1 MTVTQEWFSAA
12 ELSGLPGM
20 PGTARGINKMGDRGE
35 LKRRKKSVGKGWEY
49 HVDSLP
55 LSTQAAVLKT
65 ATTAPQ
71 KSTEPREKAPH
82 SYDKNSLWAHHDRAT
97 HSKKRQARHKLD
109 LLLKVV
115 SLVDA
120 GETFERSAQAVAAP
134 NGASWRTIQG
144 WYHGTPSKPGVK
156 HYDRSDWL
164 AALVPGY
171 AGGTRQAELSQE
183 AWDFFRADYL
193 RHEAPTAAACYGRL
207 RRAATAHGWEIPSLR
222 TIDRRIKAIPR
233 TIRVLL
239 REGEQGLLQ
248 LYPAQQ
254 RSVRELHA
262 LQWINGDGYQHNV
275 FVRWPN
281 GDIERP
287 KTWFYQ
293 DVYSRMM
300 LSYRVDVTENTDSI
314 RLAFGDLVETYGI
327 PEHAT
332 IDNTRAAA
340 NKWMTGGVKNR
351 YRFTVRE
358 DDPLGLLPALG
369 VQVHWTS
376 VHNGKGHGQAKPV
389 ERAFGVGGIGEVV
402 DKHPAFAGAYTG
414 ANPNAKPEN
423 YGKTAVPI
431 EKFLDVLQQEITA
444 WNDQEKRHTEICAG
458 VQSFRQA
465 FEQSYSR
472 APIRKA
478 TAEQRRLWLLSA
490 EAIQVRNDGTVTLD
504 AGSATGKGRNRYQAH
519 ELLDLAGHR
528 VAVRF
533 DPEDLH
539 GEVYA
544 YTLDG
549 RYICTCQCIEAT
561 GFGNT
566 EAARTY
572 NRARKQFLR
581 ATKQAA
587 RAETRMEVMEA
598 ADQLPQIETPE
609 PPEASV
615 VRPLRPE
622 PKLGR
627 VYQPTPV
634 DPAAHAALVASFEQ
648 QQRAEVLSLADDPR
662 RVHAYW
668 LRISERIE
676 AGQKVSEEERQG
688 WAIYRN
694 SGQYQAQQ
702 DLFEAFGL
710 EAGDFA

>member
-1 MTVTQEWFSAA
+1 MTGEWFSAT

-20 PGTARGINKMGDRGE
+20 PQSESGVIRLAKREAWSYQKRPGRGGGR
-35 LKRRKKSVGKGWEY
+35 EY
-49 HVDSLP
+49 HLSSLP
-55 LSTQAAVLKT
+55 LSTQTACLKAA
-65 ATTAPQ
+65 APAPQ
-71 KSTEPREKAPH
+71 IPATPREKIPH
-82 SYDKNSLWAHHDRAT
+82 TYDRDSLWAHHDRASS
-97 HSKKRQARHKLD
+97 SKKRQARHKLD
-109 LLLKVV
+109 ILLKVV
-115 SLVDA
+115 ALVDA
-120 GETFERSAQAVAAP
+120 GESFELAAKAVADTA
-134 NGASWRTIQG
+134 GASWRTVQG
-144 WYHGTPSKPGVK
+144 WYHGNNGRPGVK

-171 AGGTRQAELSQE
+171 AGGTSQAELSQE
-183 AWDFFRADYL
+183 AWDVFRADYL
-193 RHEAPTAAACYGRL
+193 RSEAPTASACYRRL
-207 RRAATAHGWEIPSLR
+207 KRAADAHGWEIPSLR
-222 TIDRRIKAIPR
+222 TVDRRIKEIPR

-239 REGEQGLLQ
+239 REGEQGLLR

-262 LQWINGDGYQHNV
+262 MQWINGDGYQHNV
-275 FVRWPN
+275 FVQWPN
-281 GDIERP
+281 GTIERP
-287 KTWFYQ
+287 KTWFWQ
-293 DVYSRMM
+293 DVYSRMI

-314 RLAFGDLVETYGI
+314 RLAFGDLVENYGI

-358 DDPLGLLPALG
+358 DDPLGLLPALD

-389 ERAFGVGGIGEVV
+389 ERLFGIGGIGEVV

-431 EKFLDVLQQEITA
+431 EKFLDVLQQEIIA
-444 WNDQEKRHTEICAG
+444 LNDREKRQTEICAG

-478 TAEQRRLWLLSA
+478 TSEQRRLWLLSA
-490 EAIQVRNDGTVTLD
+490 EAIEVRSAGTVTLD

-528 VAVRF
+528 IAVRF

-549 RYICTCQCIEAT
+549 RFICACHCIEAT

-598 ADQLPQIETPE
+598 AEQLPQIETPE

-627 VYQPTPV
+627 VYQPAPV

-648 QQRAEVLSLADDPR
+648 QQRAEVRSIGDDPR
-662 RVHAYW
+662 RIHAYW
-668 LRISERIE
+668 LRISDRIE
-676 AGQKVSEEERQG
+676 SGQQVSEEERQG

-694 SGQYQAQQ
+694 SGQYQTQQ
-702 DLFEAFGL
+702 KFFETFGL
-710 EAGDFA
+710 EAGDYS

>member
-1 MTVTQEWFSAA
+1 
-12 ELSGLPGM
+12 
-20 PGTARGINKMGDRGE
+20 MGDRGE
-35 LKRRKKSVGKGWEY
+35 LKRRKKAVGKGWEY
-49 HVDSLP
+49 HLSSLP
-55 LSTQAAVLKT
+55 LSTQAACLK
-65 ATTAPQ
+65 AAAPAPQ
-71 KSTEPREKAPH
+71 PTAAPREKH
-82 SYDKNSLWAHHDRAT
+82 RHTYDRDSLWDHHARASD
-97 HSKKRQARHKLD
+97 SKKRQARRKLD
-109 LLLKVV
+109 LLLRVMA
-115 SLVDA
+115 LTDA
-120 GETFERSAQAVAAP
+120 GEPFERAAQAVADQA
-134 NGASWRTIQG
+134 GASWRTIQG
-144 WYHGTPSKPGVK
+144 WYHGTPSKPGLK
-156 HYDRSDWL
+156 HYDRCDWL
-164 AALVPGY
+164 AALVPGHT
-171 AGGTRQAELSQE
+171 GGARQIELSQE
-183 AWDFFRADYL
+183 AWDMFRADYL
-193 RHEAPTAAACYGRL
+193 RPEAPTAAACYGRL
-207 RRAATAHGWEIPSLR
+207 RRTAAERGWAIPSLR
-222 TIDRRIKAIPR
+222 TVDRRIKEIPR

-239 REGEQGLLQ
+239 REGEQGLLR

-254 RSVRELHA
+254 RSVRDLHA
-262 LQWINGDGYQHNV
+262 LEWINGDGYQHNV
-275 FVRWPN
+275 FVEWPN

-293 DVYSRMM
+293 DVYSRLI
-300 LSYRVDVTENTDSI
+300 LSYRVDATENTDSI
-314 RLAFGDLVETYGI
+314 RLAFGDLVERYGI

-340 NKWMTGGVKNR
+340 NKWMTGGVPNR
-351 YRFTVRE
+351 YRFKVKE

-369 VQVHWTS
+369 VKVHWTS
-376 VHNGKGHGQAKPV
+376 VHNGQGHGQAKPV

-414 ANPNAKPEN
+414 NNPNAKPEN

-431 EKFLDVLQQEITA
+431 EKFLAVLQQEITA
-444 WNDQEKRHTEICAG
+444 WNDRAGRRTEICAG

-490 EAIQVRNDGTVTLD
+490 EAIQVRNDGSVTLD

-528 VAVRF
+528 IAVRF
-533 DPEDLH
+533 DPEQLH
-539 GEVYA
+539 GEIYA

-549 RYICTCQCIEAT
+549 QYICTCQCIEAT

-566 EAARTY
+566 EAARAF

-587 RAETRMEVMEA
+587 RAETRMDAMEV
-598 ADQLPQIETPE
+598 ADQLPQIDTPE

-662 RVHAYW
+662 QLHAYW

-676 AGQKVSEEERQG
+676 AGQQVSEEERQG

-702 DLFEAFGL
+702 QLFEAFGL
-710 EAGDFA
+710 GAEDFA